1 MQTLTAFL
9 RLIRIANLFII
20 GLSLYLFY
28 YLILIP
34 VHADKLQ
41 TTLLP
46 LTHFEFAMF
55 VLSVILVAA
64 AGNVINDYYDFEL
77 DREYKPTRP
86 LPMGIFTLDTAMYIH
101 AVLAFAGIG
110 LGFYLGWNN
119 GNYKIVYVYI
129 ICVILLYVYS
139 AYLKKIAL
147 VGNVVVSALAGF
159 VFVLLLLFE
168 ANFLNTIHF
177 ETAAFAFSILTWQV
191 YFYGGF
197 AFFTNLL
204 REIVKDLE
212 DREGDEA
219 HNINTLPVAYGETA
233 GKAAAILVFLTLL
246 AAIGYVSYTFYLSGA
261 ISHMSYLIGAV
272 VLPLLG
278 VGVFTV
284 RAKTKEMYAK
294 ASLLIK
300 VVMLLG
306 VLSIPAFYW
315 FSKTAQ

>member
-1 MQTLTAFL
+1 MQTLTAFFK
-9 RLIRIANLFII
+9 LIRIANLFMI

-46 LTHFEFAMF
+46 LTNFEFALF
-55 VLSVILVAA
+55 VLSVILIAA
-64 AGNVINDYYDFEL
+64 AGNVINDYYDYQL
-77 DREYKPTRP
+77 DSEYKPERP
-86 LPMGIFTLDTAMYIH
+86 LPTGIFSLDAAMYIH

-147 VGNVVVSALAGF
+147 VGNLVVSALAGF
-159 VFVLLLLFE
+159 IFLLLLLFE

-177 ETAAFAFSILTWQV
+177 EAAAFAFSILTWQV

-197 AFFTNLL
+197 AFLTNLL

-219 HNINTLPVAYGETA
+219 YNINTLAVAYGHGVA
-233 GKAAAILVFLTLL
+233 KAVALLVFVVLL
-246 AAIGYVSYTFYLSGA
+246 AAVGYVSYTFYLSGA
-261 ISHMSYLIGAV
+261 VKHMAYLVAAV
-272 VLPLLG
+272 ALPLLG
-278 VGVFTV
+278 VGALI
-284 RAKTKEMYAK
+284 AKANTKAEYNR
-294 ASLLIK
+294 ASLLVK

-306 VLSIPAFYW
+306 MLSIPAFYW
-315 FSKTAQ
+315 FSKMGQ

>member
-1 MQTLTAFL
+1 MQTVTGFFK
-9 RLIRIANLFII
+9 LIRIANLLIL

-46 LTHFEFAMF
+46 LTHFEFALF

-77 DREYKPTRP
+77 DREYKPARP
-86 LPMGIFTLDTAMYIH
+86 LPMGIFTLDAAMYIH
-101 AVLAFAGIG
+101 AALAFSGIG
-110 LGFYLGWNN
+110 LGFYLGWNT
-119 GNYKIVYVYI
+119 GNYKIVYIYI

-147 VGNVVVSALAGF
+147 VGNLVVSALAAF

-168 ANFLNTIHF
+168 ATFLNTIYF
-177 ETAAFAFSILTWQV
+177 EGGRYAFSILTWQV

-197 AFFTNLL
+197 AFLTNLL

-219 HNINTLPVAYGETA
+219 YNINTLAVAYGEKVA
-233 GKAAAILVFLTLL
+233 KGVAMLVFLMLMFGVYYF
-246 AAIGYVSYTFYLSGA
+246 AYTFNQAGAHKHMFYLLG
-261 ISHMSYLIGAV
+261 V
-272 VLPLLG
+272 VLLPLLG
-278 VGVFTV
+278 LVTLLVK
-284 RAKTKEMYAK
+284 AKSKEDYAIV
-294 ASLLIK
+294 SLWIK
-300 VVMLLG
+300 ILMVLG
-306 VLSIPAFYW
+306 ITTIPAFYW
-315 FSKTAQ
+315 FSKMV